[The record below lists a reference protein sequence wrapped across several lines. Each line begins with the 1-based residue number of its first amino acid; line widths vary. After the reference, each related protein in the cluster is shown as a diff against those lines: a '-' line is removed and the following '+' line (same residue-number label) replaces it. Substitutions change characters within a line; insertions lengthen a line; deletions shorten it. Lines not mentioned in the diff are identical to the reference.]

1 MNLAESSHNPGAESL
16 QVSHVLGT
24 GLCFLV
30 ILCSS
35 FLSAQKFLPDDPIW
49 VDPDR
54 GTIEIPRPI
63 ELGQIEDY
71 INSSFS
77 HGIREGEGI
86 VRAQNVNTLGGVPDS
101 SWFTNRIG
109 RNAMSLRELARGSDQ
124 RDGPDLSVPWVVI
137 QGKSEGISPG
147 FTIRDGHG
155 DIYFVKFDPLEYP
168 QLATSTEVITSK
180 FFHAFGYNVPE
191 NYLAL
196 VRREDVR
203 VAPDAKMI
211 GINGRPRRMR
221 ERDVTRIF
229 ERVPK
234 RPEGSTQVIASRAL
248 RGRPLGPFQYF
259 GVRPDDP
266 NDIFPHQ
273 NRREL
278 RGLRVLAAWVNHDD
292 CGATNSLNTYVEGPG
307 EGYVKHHLLDF
318 GSCFGSGSIKL
329 QSRRA
334 GYEHVAEMKPSL
346 KAAASLGWWDRPWR
360 HIQYRV
366 YPAVGRYEAAHFEP
380 EKWKT
385 EYPNPAF
392 ARMLADDALWAT
404 RILMRFADEVI
415 RAIVRTGRITD
426 PEAEEYLVDTLIQ
439 RRDKIVRH
447 FLTLINPLSDFRIS
461 DERPLSQLEFRNLGL
476 EANISRTESYQY
488 QWFRFDNLRLN
499 QEPLGEVQTT
509 RRRQLPIPQE
519 EAEFLMVRI
528 QTLSPRHQAWKK
540 RVEVFLRNGKH
551 KSVVGLEREL

>member
-1 MNLAESSHNPGAESL
+1 M
-16 QVSHVLGT
+16 
-24 GLCFLV
+24 CCLV
-30 ILCSS
+30 ILCSP

-54 GTIEIPRPI
+54 RPVERPRPI
-63 ELGQIEDY
+63 GLSQIEDY
-71 INSSFS
+71 INSSYS
-77 HGIREGEGI
+77 HGIKEGEEI
-86 VRAQNVNTLGGVPDS
+86 VRSQNVNTLGGVPDS

-109 RNAMSLRELARGSDQ
+109 RNSMSLQELARGADQ

-155 DIYFVKFDPLEYP
+155 DTYFVKFDPLEYP

-180 FFHAFGYNVPE
+180 LFHAFGYNVPE

-196 VRREDVR
+196 VSREDVK

-211 GINGRPRRMR
+211 GINGRLRRMR

-229 ERVPK
+229 ERVPL
-234 RPEGSTQVIASRAL
+234 RPGGRTQVIASRAL
-248 RGRPLGPFQYF
+248 PGQPLGPFQYF

-292 CGATNSLNTYVEGPG
+292 CGATNSLNTYIEKSGK
-307 EGYVKHHLLDF
+307 GYLKHHLLDF

-380 EKWKT
+380 DKWKT

-392 ARMLADDALWAT
+392 ARMLSDDALWAT
-404 RILMRFADEVI
+404 RIIMRFTDEAI
-415 RAIVRTGRITD
+415 RAIARTGRIDD
-426 PEAEEYLVDTLIQ
+426 PQAEGYLVDTLIQ
-439 RRDKIVRH
+439 RRDRIVRH
-447 FLTLINPLSDFRIS
+447 FLSRINPLSDFRIS
-461 DERPLSQLEFRNLGL
+461 DERSRLEFRNLGL
-476 EANISRTESYQY
+476 EADVSRIESYQY

-499 QEPLGEVQTT
+499 IEPLGEIQTA
-509 RRRQLPIPQE
+509 RCQQLPIPKDG
-519 EAEFLMVRI
+519 AGFLMVRI
-528 QTLSPRHQAWKK
+528 RTLSSQHPAWKK

-551 KSVVGLEREL
+551 RSVVGLEREL

>member
-1 MNLAESSHNPGAESL
+1 M
-16 QVSHVLGT
+16 SHVLGT

-30 ILCSS
+30 ILCSP

-54 GTIEIPRPI
+54 AMIEIPRPI

-71 INSSFS
+71 INSSYS

-109 RNAMSLRELARGSDQ
+109 RNAMSLQELARGPDQ

-196 VRREDVR
+196 VRREDVK

-248 RGRPLGPFQYF
+248 PGLPLGPFQYF
-259 GVRPDDP
+259 GVRPDDA

-292 CGATNSLNTYVEGPG
+292 CGATNSLNTYVEGSG

-404 RILMRFADEVI
+404 RILMRFANEVI

-461 DERPLSQLEFRNLGL
+461 DERPLSQLEFRNLGI

-528 QTLSPRHQAWKK
+528 QTLSPRHPAWKK
-540 RVEVFLRNGKH
+540 RLEVFLRNGKH